1 MDTADLPSNT
11 LDYKTTQL
19 LHILLL
25 AWLVSLG
32 GPPEDSLLWKP
43 FHITGLQQTIID
55 GLAYLIAS
63 IGHSGKDYM
72 YSFIVSFIF

>member
-19 LHILLL
+19 LLLT
-25 AWLVSLG
+25 WLVSLG
-32 GPPEDSLLWKP
+32 SPPEDSLFWKP
-43 FHITGLQQTIID
+43 FHISGLQQTIID